1 MSYTNPKCDIRVNG
15 ENNVVSPTVQ
25 QSGLNSGNIGNQ
37 QGDQLTFPNQG
48 DVNFSGDSFESSPS
62 LAGSS

>member
-1 MSYTNPKCDIRVNG
+1 LSYINLKSDIRING
-15 ENNVVSPTVQ
+15 DNNVVSPAVQ

-37 QGDQLTFPNQG
+37 QGNRPTFSNQG
-48 DVNFSGDSFESSPS
+48 DVDFSGDSFESSPS